1 MHMHNGILF
10 TLKKEGNSDTCY
22 NMDELWGVMLIE
34 MSQKGTDIVW
44 FHLYEIPGVV
54 NLSRQKVK
62 WWLPG
67 DKGR

>member
-1 MHMHNGILF
+1 MHMHNGILL

-34 MSQKGTDIVW
+34 MSQKGTDTVW
-44 FHLYEIPGVV
+44 FHLYEIPGIV